1 MKEDE
6 AKKERPVEAEETK
19 EDEKP
24 AEPAKDEESVVE
36 SLEKELEEEEAI
48 EGEEK
53 AKAEEKTGA
62 EEDEAAPEAEAEE
75 KEAKKPK
82 REKKEEK
89 EEEIVE
95 ERTYTIPL
103 SKAWIMPAN
112 KRAPKAMRILKGF
125 LVKHMKLKAKAPVEG
140 EEEEEPGA
148 LIISNEVNQRLWS
161 RGIEKPPRNIRV
173 RAAKDKDGN
182 VTVYLAEGD

>member
-6 AKKERPVEAEETK
+6 VSKEKPVEVEETK
-19 EDEKP
+19 EVEKP

-36 SLEKELEEEEAI
+36 SLEKELEEEEETV

-53 AKAEEKTGA
+53 AKAEE
-62 EEDEAAPEAEAEE
+62 EEAAPEAEAEE
-75 KEAKKPK
+75 EEVKKPK

-95 ERTYTIPL
+95 ERTYTVPL

-161 RGIEKPPRNIRV
+161 KGIEKPPRNIRV